1 VPVGDQRVKYG
12 WHPTLGAYVAY
23 QVALRLPRQGE
34 HAPRAIVVAASN
46 APGTRKPA
54 AGISELPDEAFID
67 HIHNKHGGI
76 PAVVRHDPSWRTAV
90 IPALRA
96 DLRMLETY
104 PFERAEPLV
113 CPLLALGG
121 TDDAQV
127 PRDNLD
133 AWAAITRGKATTRQF
148 AGGHFFLY
156 PDFNAS
162 VSAGGAVTAA
172 QATAPL
178 AAVFHFIQHGTDS

>member
-133 AWAAITRGKATTRQF
+133 AWAESRAAKQRLVSSPVGIFSSTPISMRRFLQAALSRQRKPQR
-148 AGGHFFLY
+148 L
-156 PDFNAS
+156 
-162 VSAGGAVTAA
+162 
-172 QATAPL
+172 
-178 AAVFHFIQHGTDS
+178 